1 MQGVETM
8 CPDTEAHTVE
18 VSVKRTSSG
27 REKAV
32 RNSSLLLTRIVLVS
46 SQLYSKDGRLRELA
60 QLTIIMQKYHHFFYY
75 FCFIALCNATI
86 MAITACIETVL
97 YAAVL
102 GLALTD

>member
-18 VSVKRTSSG
+18 ASVKRTSSG

-32 RNSSLLLTRIVLVS
+32 RNSSLLPTRIVLVS

-60 QLTIIMQKYHHFFYY
+60 QLTIIIRNAKIPPIFFII
-75 FCFIALCNATI
+75 F
-86 MAITACIETVL
+86 VL
-97 YAAVL
+97 LPCAMPQ
-102 GLALTD
+102 